1 MTARTFPGWRMA
13 AREDARLRD
22 TFAACYAEHR
32 SRVYR
37 WALRYAGGRSAW
49 AEDVTAEVFVKLWSH
64 LPELERERDLAAWLY
79 RVTANVAVSQL
90 RKERGFA
97 ANVARFFGR
106 ELDEEAG
113 EEAAATVPG
122 PDDAHEVRESAGAA
136 LAALEALPDKER
148 IVLSMLLLDDVSQ
161 REISKTLGLSE
172 GYVSKLVTRGLARL
186 RAAGWEVADG

>member
-1 MTARTFPGWRMA
+1 MA
-13 AREDARLRD
+13 AREDARLREA
-22 TFAACYAEHR
+22 FSVCYAEHR
-32 SRVYR
+32 SRVHR
-37 WALRYAGGRSAW
+37 WALRYAGGRAAW
-49 AEDVTAEVFVKLWSH
+49 AEDVTAEVFVKLWNH

-106 ELDEEAG
+106 EVDEEAG
-113 EEAAATVPG
+113 EEAIDTVPG
-122 PDDAHEVRESAGAA
+122 PDEQHDTKESAGAA
-136 LAALEALPDKER
+136 LAALNALPDKER

-161 REISKTLGLSE
+161 RDISKTLGLSE

-186 RAAGWEVADG
+186 KAAGWEVAHG